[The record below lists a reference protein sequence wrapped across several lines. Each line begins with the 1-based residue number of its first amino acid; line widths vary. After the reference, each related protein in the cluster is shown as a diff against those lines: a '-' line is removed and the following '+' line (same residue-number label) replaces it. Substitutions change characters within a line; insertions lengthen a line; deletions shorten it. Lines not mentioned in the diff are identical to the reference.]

1 MLWKRSDEAMEF
13 SITTIGKTL
22 ILAGVV
28 LIIIGGLIWLAGR
41 FPQIG
46 LGRLPGDILIKRE
59 NFTFYFPLG
68 TSILIS
74 AIISFVWWLISLV
87 TRR

>member
-1 MLWKRSDEAMEF
+1 MEF
-13 SITTIGKTL
+13 GVTTIGKTL
-22 ILAGVV
+22 IIAGAV

-46 LGRLPGDILIKRE
+46 IGRLPGDILIKRD

-68 TSILIS
+68 TCIVIS
-74 AIISFVWWLISLV
+74 VVVSLLWWLISWV